1 MKIGIDKIGFAMPKY
16 FLDIADLA
24 KARNINANKYV
35 KGLLQLEMSIAPI
48 TQDIVTLGAT
58 AASEFLTEEDKKNI
72 DMIIIGTESG
82 IDQSKSASIFI
93 HNLLGLSPFTRAI
106 EVKEACYGGTAAIAI
121 AKNHVASNPESSV
134 LVITSDLAKYG
145 IGATGEST
153 QGAGSCAML
162 IKKDPSILIL
172 NDDNVYQTRD
182 IMDFWRP
189 NYSDFPHVD
198 GHFST
203 KQYLDCLETTWN
215 EYSKKFNKSLDNFEA
230 SCFHLPFPKI
240 GLKGLNTIVPKQENE
255 NLKDKLNENFHT
267 SIIYNQK
274 VGNIYTGSLYL
285 NLLSLLEN
293 SKSLSSGD
301 NILMYSYGS
310 GAVCEF
316 FNLTLAEGFKNHLR
330 CDRLNDFE
338 NRKQLSMEE
347 YENMFFEKIVLDEK
361 GNCDFSNNKF
371 IQESDNSFVLAKIE
385 NHKRVYKKLNE

>member
-16 FLDIADLA
+16 FLDIVDLA

-35 KGLLQLEMSIAPI
+35 KGLLQLEMSIAPV

-93 HNLLGLSPFTRAI
+93 HSLLGLSPFTRAI

-121 AKNHVASNPESSV
+121 AKNHVVSNPESSV

-230 SCFHLPFPKI
+230 ICFHLPFPKI

-310 GAVCEF
+310 GAVCEIF
-316 FNLTLAEGFKNHLR
+316 SVTLVDGFEKRLR
-330 CDRLNDFE
+330 SDRMADFDA
-338 NRKQLSMEE
+338 RVKLSIEE
-347 YENMFFEKIVLDEK
+347 YEKMFFEKIELDEN
-361 GNCDFSNNKF
+361 GNSSF
-371 IQESDNSFVLAKIE
+371 ISDDNSLFSLEKIE
-385 NHKRVYKKLNE
+385 NHMRIYKKK

>member
-58 AASEFLTEEDKKNI
+58 AASEFLTDEDKKNI

-121 AKNHVASNPESSV
+121 AKNHVVSNPESSV

-230 SCFHLPFPKI
+230 ICFHLPFPKI

-310 GAVCEF
+310 GAVCEIF
-316 FNLTLAEGFKNHLR
+316 SVTLVNGFEKRLR
-330 CDRLNDFE
+330 SDRMADFDA
-338 NRKQLSMEE
+338 RVKLSIEE
-347 YENMFFEKIVLDEK
+347 YEKMFFEKIELDEN
-361 GNCDFSNNKF
+361 GNSSFISDDDSLFSL
-371 IQESDNSFVLAKIE
+371 EKIE
-385 NHKRVYKKLNE
+385 NHMRIYKKNNF

>member
-93 HNLLGLSPFTRAI
+93 HSLLGLSPFTRAI

-215 EYSKKFNKSLDNFEA
+215 EYSKKFNKSLDDFEA
-230 SCFHLPFPKI
+230 VCFHLPFPKI

-310 GAVCEF
+310 GAVCEIF
-316 FNLTLAEGFKNHLR
+316 SVTLVDGFEKRLR
-330 CDRLNDFE
+330 SDRMADFDA
-338 NRKQLSMEE
+338 RVKLSIEE
-347 YENMFFEKIVLDEK
+347 YEKMFFEKIELDEN
-361 GNCDFSNNKF
+361 GNSSFISDDDSLFSL
-371 IQESDNSFVLAKIE
+371 EKIE
-385 NHKRVYKKLNE
+385 NHMRIYKKNNF

>member
-93 HNLLGLSPFTRAI
+93 HNLLRLSPFTRAI

-215 EYSKKFNKSLDNFEA
+215 EYSKKFNKSLDDFEA
-230 SCFHLPFPKI
+230 ICFHLPFPKI

-310 GAVCEF
+310 GAVCEIF
-316 FNLTLAEGFKNHLR
+316 SVTLVDGFEKRLR
-330 CDRLNDFE
+330 SDRMADFDT
-338 NRKQLSMEE
+338 RVKLSIEE
-347 YENMFFEKIVLDEK
+347 YEKMFFEKIELDEN
-361 GNCDFSNNKF
+361 GNSSFISDDDSLFSL
-371 IQESDNSFVLAKIE
+371 EKIE
-385 NHKRVYKKLNE
+385 NHMRIYKKNNF

>member
-58 AASEFLTEEDKKNI
+58 AASEFLTDEDKKNI

-93 HNLLGLSPFTRAI
+93 HSLLGLSPFTRAI

-121 AKNHVASNPESSV
+121 AKNHVVSNPESSV

-230 SCFHLPFPKI
+230 ICFHLPFPKI

-310 GAVCEF
+310 GAVCEIF
-316 FNLTLAEGFKNHLR
+316 SVTLVDGFEKRLR
-330 CDRLNDFE
+330 SDRMADFDA
-338 NRKQLSMEE
+338 RVKLSIEE
-347 YENMFFEKIVLDEK
+347 YEKMFFEKIELDEN
-361 GNCDFSNNKF
+361 GNSSFISDDDSLFSL
-371 IQESDNSFVLAKIE
+371 EKIE
-385 NHKRVYKKLNE
+385 NHMRIYKKNNF

>member
-93 HNLLGLSPFTRAI
+93 HNLLELSPFTRAI

-215 EYSKKFNKSLDNFEA
+215 EYSKKFNKSLDDFEA
-230 SCFHLPFPKI
+230 ICFHLPFPKI

-310 GAVCEF
+310 GAVCEIF
-316 FNLTLAEGFKNHLR
+316 SVTLVDGFEKRLR
-330 CDRLNDFE
+330 SDRMADFDA
-338 NRKQLSMEE
+338 RVKLSIEE
-347 YENMFFEKIVLDEK
+347 YEKMFFEKIELDEN
-361 GNCDFSNNKF
+361 GNSSFISDDDSLFSL
-371 IQESDNSFVLAKIE
+371 EKIE
-385 NHKRVYKKLNE
+385 NHMRIYKKNNF

>member
-58 AASEFLTEEDKKNI
+58 AASEFLTDEDKKNI

-93 HNLLGLSPFTRAI
+93 HSLLGLSPFTRAI

-172 NDDNVYQTRD
+172 NDDNIYQTRD

-230 SCFHLPFPKI
+230 ICFHLPFPKI

-310 GAVCEF
+310 GAVCEIF
-316 FNLTLAEGFKNHLR
+316 SVTLVDGFEKRLRSDRMADFNARTK
-330 CDRLNDFE
+330 
-338 NRKQLSMEE
+338 LSIEE
-347 YENMFFEKIVLDEK
+347 YEKMFFEKIELDEN
-361 GNCDFSNNKF
+361 GNSSFISDDDSLFSL
-371 IQESDNSFVLAKIE
+371 EKIE
-385 NHKRVYKKLNE
+385 NHMRIYKKNNF

>member
-24 KARNINANKYV
+24 KARNINVNKYV

-230 SCFHLPFPKI
+230 ICFHLPFPKI

-310 GAVCEF
+310 GAVCEIF
-316 FNLTLAEGFKNHLR
+316 SVTLVDGFEKRLRSDRMADFNARTK
-330 CDRLNDFE
+330 
-338 NRKQLSMEE
+338 LSIEE
-347 YENMFFEKIVLDEK
+347 YEKMFFEKIELDEN
-361 GNCDFSNNKF
+361 GNSSF
-371 IQESDNSFVLAKIE
+371 INDDNSLFSLEKIE
-385 NHKRVYKKLNE
+385 NHMRIYKKNNF

>member
-58 AASEFLTEEDKKNI
+58 AASEFLTDEDKKNI

-230 SCFHLPFPKI
+230 ICFHLPFPKI

-310 GAVCEF
+310 GAVCEIF
-316 FNLTLAEGFKNHLR
+316 SVTLVDGFEKRLR
-330 CDRLNDFE
+330 SDRMEDFDT
-338 NRKQLSMEE
+338 RVKLSIEE
-347 YENMFFEKIVLDEK
+347 YEKMFFEKIELDEN
-361 GNCDFSNNKF
+361 GNSSFISDDDSLFSL
-371 IQESDNSFVLAKIE
+371 EKIE
-385 NHKRVYKKLNE
+385 NHMRIYKKNNF

>member
-58 AASEFLTEEDKKNI
+58 AASEFLTDEDKKNI

-93 HNLLGLSPFTRAI
+93 HSLLGLSPFTRAI

-230 SCFHLPFPKI
+230 ICFHLPFPKI

-310 GAVCEF
+310 GAVCEIF
-316 FNLTLAEGFKNHLR
+316 SVTLVDGFEKRLR
-330 CDRLNDFE
+330 SDRMADFDA
-338 NRKQLSMEE
+338 RVKLSIEE
-347 YENMFFEKIVLDEK
+347 YEKMFFEKIELDEN
-361 GNCDFSNNKF
+361 GNSSFISDDDSLFSL
-371 IQESDNSFVLAKIE
+371 EKIE
-385 NHKRVYKKLNE
+385 NHMRIYKKNNF

>member
-230 SCFHLPFPKI
+230 ICFHLPFPKI

-310 GAVCEF
+310 GAVCEIF
-316 FNLTLAEGFKNHLR
+316 SVTLVNGFEKRLR
-330 CDRLNDFE
+330 SDRMADFDT
-338 NRKQLSMEE
+338 RVKLSIEE
-347 YENMFFEKIVLDEK
+347 YEKMFFEKIELDEN
-361 GNCDFSNNKF
+361 GNSSF
-371 IQESDNSFVLAKIE
+371 ITDDNSLFSLEKIE
-385 NHKRVYKKLNE
+385 NHMRIYKKNNF

>member
-93 HNLLGLSPFTRAI
+93 HSLLGLSPFTRAI

-121 AKNHVASNPESSV
+121 AKNHVVSNPESSV

-230 SCFHLPFPKI
+230 ICFHLPFPKI

-310 GAVCEF
+310 GAVCEIF
-316 FNLTLAEGFKNHLR
+316 SVTLVDGFEKRLR
-330 CDRLNDFE
+330 SDRMADFDA
-338 NRKQLSMEE
+338 RVKLSIEE
-347 YENMFFEKIVLDEK
+347 YEKMFFEKIELDEN
-361 GNCDFSNNKF
+361 GNSSFISDDDSLFSL
-371 IQESDNSFVLAKIE
+371 EKIE
-385 NHKRVYKKLNE
+385 NHMRTYKKNNF

>member
-35 KGLLQLEMSIAPI
+35 KGLLQLEMSIAPA

-58 AASEFLTEEDKKNI
+58 AASEFLTDEDKKNI
-72 DMIIIGTESG
+72 DMVIIGTESG

-93 HNLLGLSPFTRAI
+93 HSLLGLSPFTRAI

-121 AKNHVASNPESSV
+121 AKNHVVSNPESSV

-145 IGATGEST
+145 IGTTGEST

-172 NDDNVYQTRD
+172 NNDNVYQTRD

-230 SCFHLPFPKI
+230 ICFHLPFPKI

-255 NLKDKLNENFHT
+255 NLKNKLNENFHT

-310 GAVCEF
+310 GAVCEIF
-316 FNLTLAEGFKNHLR
+316 SVTLVDGFEKRLR
-330 CDRLNDFE
+330 SDRMADFDA
-338 NRKQLSMEE
+338 RVKLSIEE
-347 YENMFFEKIVLDEK
+347 YEKMFFEKIKLDEN
-361 GNCDFSNNKF
+361 GNSSFISDDDSLFSL
-371 IQESDNSFVLAKIE
+371 EKIE
-385 NHKRVYKKLNE
+385 NHMRIYKKNNF

>member
-24 KARNINANKYV
+24 KARNINVNKYV

-230 SCFHLPFPKI
+230 ICFHLPFPKI

-310 GAVCEF
+310 GAVCEIF
-316 FNLTLAEGFKNHLR
+316 SVTLVDGFEKRLR
-330 CDRLNDFE
+330 SDRMEDFDT
-338 NRKQLSMEE
+338 RVKLSIEE
-347 YENMFFEKIVLDEK
+347 YEKMFFEKIELDEN
-361 GNCDFSNNKF
+361 GNSSFISDDDSLFSL
-371 IQESDNSFVLAKIE
+371 EKIE
-385 NHKRVYKKLNE
+385 NHMRIYKKNNF

>member
-48 TQDIVTLGAT
+48 TQDIVTLGAA

-230 SCFHLPFPKI
+230 ICFHLPFPKI

-310 GAVCEF
+310 GAVCEIF
-316 FNLTLAEGFKNHLR
+316 SVTLVDGFEKRLR
-330 CDRLNDFE
+330 SDRMADFDA
-338 NRKQLSMEE
+338 RVKLSIEE
-347 YENMFFEKIVLDEK
+347 YEKMFFEKIELDEN
-361 GNCDFSNNKF
+361 GNSSFISDDDSLFSL
-371 IQESDNSFVLAKIE
+371 EKIE
-385 NHKRVYKKLNE
+385 NHMRIYKKNNF

>member
-1 MKIGIDKIGFAMPKY
+1 
-16 FLDIADLA
+16 
-24 KARNINANKYV
+24 
-35 KGLLQLEMSIAPI
+35 
-48 TQDIVTLGAT
+48 
-58 AASEFLTEEDKKNI
+58 
-72 DMIIIGTESG
+72 
-82 IDQSKSASIFI
+82 
-93 HNLLGLSPFTRAI
+93 LLGLSPFTRAI

-230 SCFHLPFPKI
+230 ICFHLPFPKI

-310 GAVCEF
+310 GAVCEIF
-316 FNLTLAEGFKNHLR
+316 RVTLVDGFEKRLR
-330 CDRLNDFE
+330 SDRMADFDT
-338 NRKQLSMEE
+338 RVKLSIEE
-347 YENMFFEKIVLDEK
+347 YEKMFFEKIELDEN
-361 GNCDFSNNKF
+361 GNSSFISDDDSLFSL
-371 IQESDNSFVLAKIE
+371 EKIE
-385 NHKRVYKKLNE
+385 NHMRIYKKNNF

>member
-58 AASEFLTEEDKKNI
+58 AASEFLTDEDKKNI

-230 SCFHLPFPKI
+230 ICFHLPFPKI

-310 GAVCEF
+310 GAVCEIF
-316 FNLTLAEGFKNHLR
+316 SVTLVNGFEKRLR
-330 CDRLNDFE
+330 SDRMADFDA
-338 NRKQLSMEE
+338 RVKLSIEE
-347 YENMFFEKIVLDEK
+347 YEKMFFEKIELDEN
-361 GNCDFSNNKF
+361 GNSSFICDDYSLFSL
-371 IQESDNSFVLAKIE
+371 EKIE
-385 NHKRVYKKLNE
+385 NHMRIYKKNNF

>member
-93 HNLLGLSPFTRAI
+93 HSLLGLLPFTRAI

-121 AKNHVASNPESSV
+121 AKNHVVSNPESSV

-230 SCFHLPFPKI
+230 ICFHLPFPKI

-310 GAVCEF
+310 GAVCEIF
-316 FNLTLAEGFKNHLR
+316 SVTLVDGFEKRLR
-330 CDRLNDFE
+330 SDRMADFDA
-338 NRKQLSMEE
+338 RVKLSIEE
-347 YENMFFEKIVLDEK
+347 YEKMFFEKIELDEN
-361 GNCDFSNNKF
+361 GNSSF
-371 IQESDNSFVLAKIE
+371 ISDDNSLFSLEKIE
-385 NHKRVYKKLNE
+385 NHMRIYKKK

>member
-58 AASEFLTEEDKKNI
+58 AASEFLTDEDKKNI

-106 EVKEACYGGTAAIAI
+106 EVKEACYGGTAAIII

-230 SCFHLPFPKI
+230 ICFHLPFPKI

-293 SKSLSSGD
+293 SKSLSSGN

-310 GAVCEF
+310 GAVCEIF
-316 FNLTLAEGFKNHLR
+316 SVTLVNGFEKRLR
-330 CDRLNDFE
+330 SDRMADFDT
-338 NRKQLSMEE
+338 RVKLSIEE
-347 YENMFFEKIVLDEK
+347 YEKMFFEKIELDEN
-361 GNCDFSNNKF
+361 GNSSFISDDDSLFSL
-371 IQESDNSFVLAKIE
+371 EKIE
-385 NHKRVYKKLNE
+385 NHMRIYKKK

>member
-58 AASEFLTEEDKKNI
+58 AASEFLTDEDKKNI
-72 DMIIIGTESG
+72 DMVIIGTESG

-93 HNLLGLSPFTRAI
+93 HSLLGLSPFTRAI

-121 AKNHVASNPESSV
+121 AKNHVVSNPESSV

-162 IKKDPSILIL
+162 IKKDPNILIL
-172 NDDNVYQTRD
+172 NNDNVYQTRD

-189 NYSDFPHVD
+189 NYSDFPYVD

-230 SCFHLPFPKI
+230 ICFHLPFPKI

-255 NLKDKLNENFHT
+255 NLKNKLNENFHT

-310 GAVCEF
+310 GAVCEIF
-316 FNLTLAEGFKNHLR
+316 SVTLVDGF
-330 CDRLNDFE
+330 E
-338 NRKQLSMEE
+338 KQLRSDRMADFDARVKLSIEE
-347 YENMFFEKIVLDEK
+347 YEKMFFEKIKLDEN
-361 GNCDFSNNKF
+361 GNSSFISDDDSLFSL
-371 IQESDNSFVLAKIE
+371 EKIE
-385 NHKRVYKKLNE
+385 NHMRIYKKNNF

>member
-230 SCFHLPFPKI
+230 ICFHLPFPKI
-240 GLKGLNTIVPKQENE
+240 GLKGLNTIVPKQENK

-310 GAVCEF
+310 GAVCEIF
-316 FNLTLAEGFKNHLR
+316 SVTLVDGFEKRLR
-330 CDRLNDFE
+330 SDRMADFDA
-338 NRKQLSMEE
+338 RVKLSIEE
-347 YENMFFEKIVLDEK
+347 YEKMFFEKIELDEN
-361 GNCDFSNNKF
+361 GNSSFISDDDSLFSL
-371 IQESDNSFVLAKIE
+371 EKIE
-385 NHKRVYKKLNE
+385 NHMRIYKKNNF

>member
-58 AASEFLTEEDKKNI
+58 AASEFLTDEDKKNI
-72 DMIIIGTESG
+72 DIIIIGTESG

-215 EYSKKFNKSLDNFEA
+215 EYSKKFNKSLDDFEA
-230 SCFHLPFPKI
+230 ICFHLPFPKI

-310 GAVCEF
+310 GAVCEIF
-316 FNLTLAEGFKNHLR
+316 SVTLVDGFEKRLR
-330 CDRLNDFE
+330 SDRMADFDA
-338 NRKQLSMEE
+338 RVKLSIEE
-347 YENMFFEKIVLDEK
+347 YEKMFFEKIELDEN
-361 GNCDFSNNKF
+361 GNSSFISDDDSLFSL
-371 IQESDNSFVLAKIE
+371 EKIE
-385 NHKRVYKKLNE
+385 NHMRIYKKNNF

>member
-121 AKNHVASNPESSV
+121 AKNHVVSNPESSV

-230 SCFHLPFPKI
+230 ICFHLPFPKI

-310 GAVCEF
+310 GAVCEIF
-316 FNLTLAEGFKNHLR
+316 SVTLVDGFEKRLR
-330 CDRLNDFE
+330 SDRMADFDA
-338 NRKQLSMEE
+338 RVKLSIEE
-347 YENMFFEKIVLDEK
+347 YEKMFFGKIELDEN
-361 GNCDFSNNKF
+361 GNSSFISDDDSLFSL
-371 IQESDNSFVLAKIE
+371 EKIE
-385 NHKRVYKKLNE
+385 NHMRIYKKNNF

>member
-58 AASEFLTEEDKKNI
+58 AASEFLTDEDKKNI

-215 EYSKKFNKSLDNFEA
+215 EYSKKFNKSLDDFEA
-230 SCFHLPFPKI
+230 ICFHLPFPKI

-310 GAVCEF
+310 GAVCEIF
-316 FNLTLAEGFKNHLR
+316 SVTLVDGFEKRLR
-330 CDRLNDFE
+330 SDRMADFDT
-338 NRKQLSMEE
+338 RVKLSIEE
-347 YENMFFEKIVLDEK
+347 YEKMFFEKIELDEN
-361 GNCDFSNNKF
+361 GNSSFISDDDSLFSL
-371 IQESDNSFVLAKIE
+371 EKIE
-385 NHKRVYKKLNE
+385 NHMRIYKKNNF

>member
-58 AASEFLTEEDKKNI
+58 AASEFLTDEDKKNI

-93 HNLLGLSPFTRAI
+93 HSLLGLSPFTRAI

-172 NDDNVYQTRD
+172 NDDNIYQTRD

-230 SCFHLPFPKI
+230 ICFHLPFPKI

-310 GAVCEF
+310 GAVCEIF
-316 FNLTLAEGFKNHLR
+316 SVTLVDGFEKRLRSDRMADFNARTK
-330 CDRLNDFE
+330 
-338 NRKQLSMEE
+338 LSIEE
-347 YENMFFEKIVLDEK
+347 YEKMFFEKIELDEN
-361 GNCDFSNNKF
+361 GNSSF
-371 IQESDNSFVLAKIE
+371 INDDNSLFSLEKIE
-385 NHKRVYKKLNE
+385 NHMRIYKKK

>member
-93 HNLLGLSPFTRAI
+93 HSLLGLSPFTRAI

-121 AKNHVASNPESSV
+121 AKNHVVSNPEASV

-215 EYSKKFNKSLDNFEA
+215 EYSKKFNKSLDDFEA
-230 SCFHLPFPKI
+230 ICFHLPFPKI

-310 GAVCEF
+310 GAVCEIF
-316 FNLTLAEGFKNHLR
+316 SVTLVDGFEKRLR
-330 CDRLNDFE
+330 SDRMADFDA
-338 NRKQLSMEE
+338 RVKLSIEE
-347 YENMFFEKIVLDEK
+347 YEKMFFEKIELDEN
-361 GNCDFSNNKF
+361 GNSSF
-371 IQESDNSFVLAKIE
+371 ISDDNSLFSLEKIE
-385 NHKRVYKKLNE
+385 NHMRIYKKNNF

>member
-93 HNLLGLSPFTRAI
+93 HSLLGLSPFTRAI
-106 EVKEACYGGTAAIAI
+106 EVKEACYGGTSAIAI

-230 SCFHLPFPKI
+230 ICFHLPFPKI

-310 GAVCEF
+310 GAVCEIF
-316 FNLTLAEGFKNHLR
+316 SVTLVDGFEKRLR
-330 CDRLNDFE
+330 SDRMADFDT
-338 NRKQLSMEE
+338 RVKLSIEE
-347 YENMFFEKIVLDEK
+347 YEKMFFEKIELDEN
-361 GNCDFSNNKF
+361 GNSSFISDDDSLFSL
-371 IQESDNSFVLAKIE
+371 EKIE
-385 NHKRVYKKLNE
+385 NHMRIYKKNNF

>member
-58 AASEFLTEEDKKNI
+58 AASEFLTDEDKKNI

-172 NDDNVYQTRD
+172 SDDNVYQTRD

-230 SCFHLPFPKI
+230 ICFHLPFPKI

-310 GAVCEF
+310 GAVCEIF
-316 FNLTLAEGFKNHLR
+316 SVTLVDGFEKRLR
-330 CDRLNDFE
+330 SDRMADFDT
-338 NRKQLSMEE
+338 RVKLSIEE
-347 YENMFFEKIVLDEK
+347 YEKMFFEKIELDEN
-361 GNCDFSNNKF
+361 GNSSFISDDDSLFSL
-371 IQESDNSFVLAKIE
+371 EKIE
-385 NHKRVYKKLNE
+385 NHMRIYKKNNF

>member
-58 AASEFLTEEDKKNI
+58 AASEFLTDEDKKNI

-215 EYSKKFNKSLDNFEA
+215 EYSKKFNKSLDDFEA
-230 SCFHLPFPKI
+230 ICFHLPFPKI

-293 SKSLSSGD
+293 SESLSSGD

-310 GAVCEF
+310 GAVCEIF
-316 FNLTLAEGFKNHLR
+316 SVTLVDGFEKRLR
-330 CDRLNDFE
+330 SDRMADFDA
-338 NRKQLSMEE
+338 RVKLSIEE
-347 YENMFFEKIVLDEK
+347 YEKMFFEKIELDEN
-361 GNCDFSNNKF
+361 GNSSFISDDDSLFSL
-371 IQESDNSFVLAKIE
+371 EKIE
-385 NHKRVYKKLNE
+385 NHMRIYKKNNF

>member
-58 AASEFLTEEDKKNI
+58 AASEFLTDEDKKNI
-72 DMIIIGTESG
+72 DMVIIGTESG

-93 HNLLGLSPFTRAI
+93 HSLLGLSPFTRAI

-121 AKNHVASNPESSV
+121 AKNHVVSNPESSV

-189 NYSDFPHVD
+189 NYSDFPYVD

-230 SCFHLPFPKI
+230 ICFHLPFPKI

-255 NLKDKLNENFHT
+255 NLKNKLNENFHT

-310 GAVCEF
+310 GAVCEIF
-316 FNLTLAEGFKNHLR
+316 SVTLVDGF
-330 CDRLNDFE
+330 E
-338 NRKQLSMEE
+338 KQLRSDRMADFDARVKLSIEE
-347 YENMFFEKIVLDEK
+347 YEKMFFEKIELDEN
-361 GNCDFSNNKF
+361 GNSSF
-371 IQESDNSFVLAKIE
+371 INDDNSLFSLEKIE
-385 NHKRVYKKLNE
+385 NHIRIYKKNNF

>member
-35 KGLLQLEMSIAPI
+35 KGLLQLEMSIAPA

-58 AASEFLTEEDKKNI
+58 AASEFLTDEDKKNI
-72 DMIIIGTESG
+72 DMVIIGTESG

-93 HNLLGLSPFTRAI
+93 HSLLGLSPFTRAI

-121 AKNHVASNPESSV
+121 AKNHVVSNPESSV

-145 IGATGEST
+145 IGTTGEST

-230 SCFHLPFPKI
+230 ICFHLPFPKI

-255 NLKDKLNENFHT
+255 NLKNKLNENFHT

-310 GAVCEF
+310 GAVCEIF
-316 FNLTLAEGFKNHLR
+316 SVTLVDGFEKRLR
-330 CDRLNDFE
+330 SDRMADFDA
-338 NRKQLSMEE
+338 RVKLSIEE
-347 YENMFFEKIVLDEK
+347 YEKMFFEKIKLDEN
-361 GNCDFSNNKF
+361 GNSSFISDDDSLFSL
-371 IQESDNSFVLAKIE
+371 EKIE
-385 NHKRVYKKLNE
+385 NHMRIYKKNNF

>member
-230 SCFHLPFPKI
+230 ICFHLPFPKI

-310 GAVCEF
+310 GAVCEIF
-316 FNLTLAEGFKNHLR
+316 SVTLVNGFEKRLR
-330 CDRLNDFE
+330 SDRMADFDA
-338 NRKQLSMEE
+338 RVKLSIEE
-347 YENMFFEKIVLDEK
+347 YEKMFFEKIELDEN
-361 GNCDFSNNKF
+361 GNSSFICDDYSLFSL
-371 IQESDNSFVLAKIE
+371 EKIE
-385 NHKRVYKKLNE
+385 NHMRIYKKNNF

>member
-58 AASEFLTEEDKKNI
+58 AASEFLTDEDKKNI

-230 SCFHLPFPKI
+230 ICFHLPFPKI

-310 GAVCEF
+310 GAVCEIF
-316 FNLTLAEGFKNHLR
+316 SVTLVDGFEKRLR
-330 CDRLNDFE
+330 SDRMADFDA
-338 NRKQLSMEE
+338 RVKLSIEE
-347 YENMFFEKIVLDEK
+347 YEKMFFEKIELDEN
-361 GNCDFSNNKF
+361 GNSSFISDDDSLFSL
-371 IQESDNSFVLAKIE
+371 EKIE
-385 NHKRVYKKLNE
+385 NHMRIYKKK

>member
-58 AASEFLTEEDKKNI
+58 AASEFLTDEDKKNI

-106 EVKEACYGGTAAIAI
+106 EVKEACYGGTAAIII

-230 SCFHLPFPKI
+230 ICFHLPFPKI

-293 SKSLSSGD
+293 SKSLSSGN

-310 GAVCEF
+310 GAVCEIF
-316 FNLTLAEGFKNHLR
+316 SVTLVDGFEKRLR
-330 CDRLNDFE
+330 SDRMEDFDT
-338 NRKQLSMEE
+338 RVKLSIEE
-347 YENMFFEKIVLDEK
+347 YEKMFFEKIELDEN
-361 GNCDFSNNKF
+361 GNSSFISDDDSLFSL
-371 IQESDNSFVLAKIE
+371 EKIE
-385 NHKRVYKKLNE
+385 NHMRIYKKNNF

>member
-230 SCFHLPFPKI
+230 ICFHLPFPKI

-310 GAVCEF
+310 GAVCEIF
-316 FNLTLAEGFKNHLR
+316 SVTLVNGFEKRLR
-330 CDRLNDFE
+330 SDRMADFDA
-338 NRKQLSMEE
+338 RVKLSIEE
-347 YENMFFEKIVLDEK
+347 YEKMFFEKIELDEN
-361 GNCDFSNNKF
+361 GNSSFISDDDSLFSL
-371 IQESDNSFVLAKIE
+371 EKIE
-385 NHKRVYKKLNE
+385 NHMRIYKKNNF

>member
-58 AASEFLTEEDKKNI
+58 AASKFLTEEDKKNI

-93 HNLLGLSPFTRAI
+93 HSLLGLSPFTRAI

-121 AKNHVASNPESSV
+121 AKNHVVSNPESSV

-230 SCFHLPFPKI
+230 ICFHLPFPKI

-310 GAVCEF
+310 GAVCEIF
-316 FNLTLAEGFKNHLR
+316 SVTLVDGFEKRLR
-330 CDRLNDFE
+330 SDRMADFDA
-338 NRKQLSMEE
+338 RVKLSIEE
-347 YENMFFEKIVLDEK
+347 YEKMFFEKIELDEN
-361 GNCDFSNNKF
+361 GNSSFISDDDSLFSL
-371 IQESDNSFVLAKIE
+371 EKIE
-385 NHKRVYKKLNE
+385 NHMRIYKKNNF

>member
-35 KGLLQLEMSIAPI
+35 KGLLQLEMSIAQI
-48 TQDIVTLGAT
+48 TKDIVPLGAT
-58 AASEFLTEEDKKNI
+58 AASEFLPDEDKRNI

-93 HNLLGLSPFTRAI
+93 HSLLGLSPFTRAI

-121 AKNHVASNPESSV
+121 AKNHVVSNPESSV

-215 EYSKKFNKSLDNFEA
+215 EYSKKFNKSLDDFEA
-230 SCFHLPFPKI
+230 ICFHLPFPKI

-293 SKSLSSGD
+293 SRSLSSGD

-310 GAVCEF
+310 GAVCEIF
-316 FNLTLAEGFKNHLR
+316 SVTLVDGFEKRLR
-330 CDRLNDFE
+330 SDRMADFDA
-338 NRKQLSMEE
+338 RVKLSIEE
-347 YENMFFEKIVLDEK
+347 YEKMFFEKIELDEN
-361 GNCDFSNNKF
+361 GNSSF
-371 IQESDNSFVLAKIE
+371 ISDDNSLFSLEKIE
-385 NHKRVYKKLNE
+385 NHMRIYKKNNF

>member
-58 AASEFLTEEDKKNI
+58 AASKFLTEEDKKNI

-93 HNLLGLSPFTRAI
+93 HSLLGLSPFTRAI

-121 AKNHVASNPESSV
+121 AKNHVVSNPEASV

-230 SCFHLPFPKI
+230 ICFHLPFPKI

-310 GAVCEF
+310 GAVCEIF
-316 FNLTLAEGFKNHLR
+316 SVTLVDGFEKRLR
-330 CDRLNDFE
+330 SDRMADFDA
-338 NRKQLSMEE
+338 RVKLSIEE
-347 YENMFFEKIVLDEK
+347 YEKMFFEKIELDEN
-361 GNCDFSNNKF
+361 GNSSFISDDDSLFSL
-371 IQESDNSFVLAKIE
+371 EKIE
-385 NHKRVYKKLNE
+385 NHMRIYKKK

>member
-58 AASEFLTEEDKKNI
+58 AASEFLTDEDKRNI

-93 HNLLGLSPFTRAI
+93 HSLLGLSPFTRAI

-121 AKNHVASNPESSV
+121 AKNHVVSNPESSV

-230 SCFHLPFPKI
+230 ICFHLPFPKI

-310 GAVCEF
+310 GAVCEIF
-316 FNLTLAEGFKNHLR
+316 SVTLVDGFEKRLR
-330 CDRLNDFE
+330 SDRMADFDT
-338 NRKQLSMEE
+338 RVKLSIEE
-347 YENMFFEKIVLDEK
+347 YEKMFFEKIELDEN
-361 GNCDFSNNKF
+361 GNSSFISDDDSLFSL
-371 IQESDNSFVLAKIE
+371 EKIE
-385 NHKRVYKKLNE
+385 NHMRIYKKNNF

>member
-215 EYSKKFNKSLDNFEA
+215 EYSKKFNKSLDDFEA
-230 SCFHLPFPKI
+230 ICFHLPFPKI

-293 SKSLSSGD
+293 SESLSSGD

-310 GAVCEF
+310 GAVCEIF
-316 FNLTLAEGFKNHLR
+316 SVTLVDGFEKRLR
-330 CDRLNDFE
+330 SDRMADFDT
-338 NRKQLSMEE
+338 RVKLSIEE
-347 YENMFFEKIVLDEK
+347 YEKIFFEKIKLDEN
-361 GNCDFSNNKF
+361 GNSSFISDDDSLFSL
-371 IQESDNSFVLAKIE
+371 EKIE
-385 NHKRVYKKLNE
+385 NHMRIYKKNNF